1 MLLVRNNNVFDTF
14 FGDPWFSDPWFDDR
28 DIQKAEKK
36 LYGHNDKKLMLTDIK
51 ESDKGYELEMDL
63 PGFKKEEIKASL
75 ENGYLIISAEKGLE
89 QDEKDNEGK
98 KYIRRERYTGS
109 CQRAFYVGDEIEQG
123 DIKAS
128 FKHGILR
135 LDIPKKQP
143 KPQVEENKFISIEG

>member
-1 MLLVRNNNVFDTF
+1 MLLAKNNNVFDTF
-14 FGDPWFSDPWFDDR
+14 FGDPWFNDPWFDDR
-28 DIQKAEKK
+28 DIQKAQKK
-36 LYGHNDKKLMLTDIK
+36 LYGHNEKKLMLTDIK

-63 PGFKKEEIKASL
+63 PGFKKEEIKASI

-89 QDEKDNEGK
+89 KDENESEGK
-98 KYIRRERYTGS
+98 KYICRDRYTGS
-109 CQRAFYVGDEIEQG
+109 CQRAFYVGDDIEKD

-128 FKHGILR
+128 FKHGILH

>member
-1 MLLVRNNNVFDTF
+1 MLLARNNNVFDTF

-63 PGFKKEEIKASL
+63 PGFKKAEIKASL

>member
-1 MLLVRNNNVFDTF
+1 MLLAKNNNVFDTF

-75 ENGYLIISAEKGLE
+75 ENGYLIISAEKGFE

>member
-98 KYIRRERYTGS
+98 KYIRRERYTGR

>member
-1 MLLVRNNNVFDTF
+1 MLLARNNNVFDTF

-51 ESDKGYELEMDL
+51 ESDRGYELEMDL

>member
-1 MLLVRNNNVFDTF
+1 MLLARNNNVFDTF

-63 PGFKKEEIKASL
+63 PGFKKEEIKASI

>member
-1 MLLVRNNNVFDTF
+1 MLLAKNNNVFDTF
-14 FGDPWFSDPWFDDR
+14 FGDPWFNDPWFDDR
-28 DIQKAEKK
+28 EIQKAQKK
-36 LYGHNDKKLMLTDIK
+36 LNGHNEKKLMLTDIK

-63 PGFKKEEIKASL
+63 PGFKKEEIKASI

-89 QDEKDNEGK
+89 KDEKESEGK
-98 KYIRRERYTGS
+98 KYICRERYTGS
-109 CQRAFYVGDEIEQG
+109 CQRAFYVGDDIEKD

-128 FKHGILR
+128 FKHGILH

>member
-1 MLLVRNNNVFDTF
+1 MLLARNNNVFDTF

-143 KPQVEENKFISIEG
+143 KPEVEENKFISIEG

>member
-1 MLLVRNNNVFDTF
+1 MLLARNNHVFDTF
-14 FGDPWFSDPWFDDR
+14 FGDPWFNDPWFDDR

-89 QDEKDNEGK
+89 QDEKDKEGK

-109 CQRAFYVGDEIEQG
+109 CQRAFYVGDEIEQD

>member
-1 MLLVRNNNVFDTF
+1 MLLAKNNNVFDTF
-14 FGDPWFSDPWFDDR
+14 FGDPWFNDPWFDDR

-36 LYGHNDKKLMLTDIK
+36 LYGHNEKKLMLTDIK

-63 PGFKKEEIKASL
+63 PGFKKEEIIASI

-89 QDEKDNEGK
+89 KDEKESEGK
-98 KYIRRERYTGS
+98 KYICRERYTGS
-109 CQRAFYVGDEIEQG
+109 CQRAFYVGDDIEKD

-128 FKHGILR
+128 FKHGILH

>member
-1 MLLVRNNNVFDTF
+1 MLLARNNNVFDTF

-36 LYGHNDKKLMLTDIK
+36 LYGHNDKKLMRTDIK

-98 KYIRRERYTGS
+98 KYIRRERYTGR

>member
-1 MLLVRNNNVFDTF
+1 MLLARNNNVFDTF

-28 DIQKAEKK
+28 DIQKAQKK

-63 PGFKKEEIKASL
+63 PGFKKEEIKASI

-89 QDEKDNEGK
+89 KDTKDDEGK
-98 KYIRRERYTGS
+98 KYIHRERYTGS
-109 CQRAFYVGDEIEQG
+109 CQRAFYVGDEIEQD

>member
-1 MLLVRNNNVFDTF
+1 MLLARNNNVFDTF

-75 ENGYLIISAEKGLE
+75 ENGYLVISAEKGLE

>member
-1 MLLVRNNNVFDTF
+1 MLLAKNNNVFDTF
-14 FGDPWFSDPWFDDR
+14 FGDHWFNDPWFDDR

-36 LYGHNDKKLMLTDIK
+36 LYGHNEKKLMLTDIK

-63 PGFKKEEIKASL
+63 PGFKKEEIKASI

-89 QDEKDNEGK
+89 KDEKESEGK
-98 KYIRRERYTGS
+98 KYICRERYTGS
-109 CQRAFYVGDEIEQG
+109 CQRAFYVGDDIEKD

-128 FKHGILR
+128 FKHGILH

>member
-1 MLLVRNNNVFDTF
+1 MLLARNNNVFDTF

-51 ESDKGYELEMDL
+51 ESDKGYELEMEL

-89 QDEKDNEGK
+89 QGEKDKEGK